1 MTKNYL
7 VLSLFIL
14 CGFAAKSQNN
24 ENQQINAPVKSVIL
38 YLDGAEVSQSKQVN
52 LNAGRTVLTFT
63 GLSPK
68 LISKSIQVNVGN
80 DVIVLSVSDK
90 INFLTEQIET
100 PRVKQLKDSIE
111 LYTDQNTLF
120 DFELSAYMQE
130 KGLLS
135 KNESIGGH
143 DKGVSVAE
151 LKLAADYYRARL
163 KDINNEIFKVQKK
176 LEKVD
181 LMLSKLHKQLNEQNG
196 DVKLP
201 TAEISVLVSSTL
213 KTSATI
219 DLKYVVKESGWTPSY
234 DLITEDINKPIEL
247 KYRAKV
253 YNNSGVDWNDVKIK
267 LSTADP
273 MQSASKPDL
282 QAWYL
287 NFSTPGN
294 YYGYLGNG
302 NANYSNNNNDVKADQ
317 NALNNSSIMQSQSL
331 YEVEVVDKKEEQK
344 KNEKTLRTIQ
354 YEEVQVSELS
364 AEFDIKQAYSVPSDA
379 KPYLIDVTNYT
390 LNATFQHYSVPKIEK
405 DAFMLAKIT
414 GWEDLD
420 LVEGPANVYFG
431 GTYVGQSY
439 INTRS
444 VDDTLSLSF
453 GRDKKIVVTRTKLK
467 DFNRD
472 RSIGNSRKVTYS
484 YEMVIKNN
492 RKTPIQIDLEDQL
505 PVSQN
510 SEITVE
516 TIEIS
521 KAEQNILTGQLKWKL
536 SLAPDESKKIV
547 LTYSVKYPKNKN
559 IDLYKRKSKQR
570 AKF

>member
-1 MTKNYL
+1 MQYK
-7 VLSLFIL
+7 LF
-14 CGFAAKSQNN
+14 FAAFIFCSLLKSQT
-24 ENQQINAPVKSVIL
+24 ENIQVNVPVKSVIL
-38 YLDGAEVSQSKQVN
+38 YLDGAEVTQTKQVSIN
-52 LNAGRTVLTFT
+52 PGRTLVTFT

-68 LISKSIQVNVGN
+68 LISKSIQVNVGT
-80 DVIVLSVSDK
+80 DITLLSVSDK
-90 INFLTEQIET
+90 INFLSERKET
-100 PRVKQLKDSIE
+100 PRIKQLKDSIE
-111 LYTDQNTLF
+111 LYDDAVMQLNL
-120 DFELSAYMQE
+120 ELSAYTQE
-130 KGLLS
+130 KTMLS
-135 KNESIGGH
+135 KNESIGGQ
-143 DKGVSVAE
+143 DKGVSIAE
-151 LKLAADYYRARL
+151 LKLAADFYRARL
-163 KDINNEIFKVQKK
+163 KDINAETFKIQKK
-176 LEKVD
+176 LDKAENQHEKLV
-181 LMLSKLHKQLNEQNG
+181 KQLGEQNG
-196 DVKLP
+196 TEDLP
-201 TAEISVLVSSTL
+201 TAEISILLASAV
-213 KTSATI
+213 KTSAPI
-219 DLKYVVKESGWTPSY
+219 ELKYVVKESGWTPSY

-253 YNNSGVDWNDVKIK
+253 YNNSGVNWEDVKIK

-273 MQSASKPDL
+273 MASASKPDL

-287 NFSTPGN
+287 NFSSPVYNSYGN
-294 YYGYLGNG
+294 VGTYGGNI
-302 NANYSNNNNDVKADQ
+302 SNNYQ
-317 NALNNSSIMQSQSL
+317 QEQLNAPSVSQSQSL
-331 YEVEVVDKKEEQK
+331 YEIQIVDKTAKDQK
-344 KNEKTLRTIQ
+344 KQNQKVIQ

-364 AEFDIKQAYSVPSDA
+364 AEFDIKQAYSIPADA
-379 KPYLIDVTNYT
+379 KPYIIDVTNYN

-467 DFNRD
+467 DFNSERM
-472 RSIGNSRKVTYS
+472 IGNNRKVTYS

-492 RKTPIQIDLEDQL
+492 RKAPIQIDLEDQL

-516 TIEIS
+516 TIELS
-521 KAEQNILTGQLKWKL
+521 KAEHNVLTGQLKWKL
-536 SLAPDESKKIV
+536 SLAPDESRKIL
-547 LTYSVKYPKNKN
+547 LTYSVKYPKNKS
-559 IDLYKRKSKQR
+559 IDLNKRKAKTR